1 MGKSLTILL
10 LSGAMMSMEANVAVT
25 LGETAL
31 DMGHEVNLFL
41 FGEAVTAAIKDQA
54 PKRFPSLSEDLTRMA
69 GKGLKIAVCSTCS
82 QGERRP
88 PDHAGEVMRMVKTM
102 LTIIKSAP
110 YGREDAFAGL
120 RFSLSQIAA
129 GMVDTCDTLLIED
142 GIYNAKL
149 NQDTKAIRM
158 PSNLEAVQDLLDLDG
173 KVLVVI
179 EDMES
184 RFVMPDDLPE
194 KVDIYDAFATF

>member
-1 MGKSLTILL
+1 
-10 LSGAMMSMEANVAVT
+10 
-25 LGETAL
+25 
-31 DMGHEVNLFL
+31 
-41 FGEAVTAAIKDQA
+41 
-54 PKRFPSLSEDLTRMA
+54 
-69 GKGLKIAVCSTCS
+69 
-82 QGERRP
+82 
-88 PDHAGEVMRMVKTM
+88 MVKTM

-184 RFVMPDDLPE
+184 RFVMPDDLLEGVELISNVDLPE

>member
-1 MGKSLTILL
+1 
-10 LSGAMMSMEANVAVT
+10 
-25 LGETAL
+25 
-31 DMGHEVNLFL
+31 
-41 FGEAVTAAIKDQA
+41 
-54 PKRFPSLSEDLTRMA
+54 
-69 GKGLKIAVCSTCS
+69 
-82 QGERRP
+82 
-88 PDHAGEVMRMVKTM
+88 MVRTM

-149 NQDTKAIRM
+149 DQDTEAIRM
-158 PSNLEAVQDLLDLDG
+158 PSNLDATQDLLDLDG
-173 KVLVVI
+173 KVFVVR

-184 RFVMPDDLPE
+184 RFIMPEDLMEGIEFISIVDLPE
-194 KVDIYDAFATF
+194 MVELYDAFATY

>member
-1 MGKSLTILL
+1 
-10 LSGAMMSMEANVAVT
+10 
-25 LGETAL
+25 
-31 DMGHEVNLFL
+31 
-41 FGEAVTAAIKDQA
+41 
-54 PKRFPSLSEDLTRMA
+54 
-69 GKGLKIAVCSTCS
+69 
-82 QGERRP
+82 
-88 PDHAGEVMRMVKTM
+88 MRMVKTM

-184 RFVMPDDLPE
+184 RFVMPDDLLEGVELISNVDLPE